1 MFDKYYKDY
10 WEMLTKKVPSPYK
23 YFIDIN
29 WRSKKNAENT
39 KIGKIWIKYL
49 KNVNT
54 VLDYGGG
61 SGLTGEMLN
70 NLKWNGKYELLDSS
84 KNINPDYY
92 DIDDVTKKY
101 DMIVCLQVIE
111 HLYFED
117 FLDLIEKLTQKLKTG
132 GILVIGSD
140 HPANAG
146 HLWNVEMGHV
156 KSYPFHNLHQYLQM
170 NGFNHNNSSI
180 VLQYMDE
187 YKLVKYLLYLIRKVI
202 LQILGISP
210 FMSYVI
216 FIEKKE

>member
-1 MFDKYYKDY
+1 
-10 WEMLTKKVPSPYK
+10 
-23 YFIDIN
+23 
-29 WRSKKNAENT
+29 
-39 KIGKIWIKYL
+39 
-49 KNVNT
+49 
-54 VLDYGGG
+54 
-61 SGLTGEMLN
+61 MLN

-92 DIDDVTKKY
+92 NIADVTKKY